1 MTLDLDELEARIA
14 EGEKKNLFV
23 APVVKQLISEL
34 RELRSMRRADNEEIA
49 RAYDFARDKGR
60 ALERADVVAWLR
72 LEDAKWLDGEAPLL
86 LLAREIENG
95 EHLKEEP

>member
-60 ALERADVVAWLR
+60 ALERADVVAHLRWLEEYETDLVYGR
-72 LEDAKWLDGEAPLL
+72 AAYD
-86 LLAREIENG
+86 IEHG
-95 EHLKEEP
+95 EHLKENKP